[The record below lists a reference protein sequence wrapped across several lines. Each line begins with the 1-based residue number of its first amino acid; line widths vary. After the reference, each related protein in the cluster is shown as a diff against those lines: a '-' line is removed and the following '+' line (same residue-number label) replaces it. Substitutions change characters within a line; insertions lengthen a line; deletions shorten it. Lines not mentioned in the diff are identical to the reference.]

1 MPTNARSCLPAPSPA
16 PPCAPAEPLA
26 SCPALPPPAPSLCLS
41 IFFLSAMTEMQP
53 SALKAV
59 FPLRQAHLRRSRRPA
74 ASPHP
79 NPCRAP
85 SSSTWAAQP
94 VGTGSTDAFALSRA
108 RRRGFGA
115 FKHWVNR
122 WVNRRFC
129 PLMPP
134 RPYGAFKRAGQPRV
148 SQAVFCCIEPCVFTQ
163 PPSRGQLR
171 PTQLRAPC
179 LPTQL
184 RAPCVPCLWRHLC
197 SIGPHG
203 FVLKNFNSMRNVH

>member
-1 MPTNARSCLPAPSPA
+1 MALPQVIDLAGGPSRSRSTAWRVLPRRIRVRDRAGCDGPPEGSRARAVPTNARSCLPAPSPA

-134 RPYGAFKRAGQPRV
+134 RPYGAFKHSEGRA
-148 SQAVFCCIEPCVFTQ
+148 AE
-163 PPSRGQLR
+163 
-171 PTQLRAPC
+171 A
-179 LPTQL
+179 
-184 RAPCVPCLWRHLC
+184 LWGL
-197 SIGPHG
+197 
-203 FVLKNFNSMRNVH
+203 